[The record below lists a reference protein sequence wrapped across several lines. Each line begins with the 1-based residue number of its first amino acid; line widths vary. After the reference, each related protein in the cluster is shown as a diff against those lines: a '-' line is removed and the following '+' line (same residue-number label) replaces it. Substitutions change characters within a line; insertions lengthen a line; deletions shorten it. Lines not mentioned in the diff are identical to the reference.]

1 MSFLRLPVTRLST
14 ISITSRA
21 SIRPL
26 TRVNQFSTTSINMAA
41 NTPTSNIISE
51 TAKQEGGP
59 TQGSTSAQMQS
70 EVGKTR
76 NFEQA
81 AQEVGSKMQSAP
93 ESITSEVCSS
103 NLLPRYQFSNS
114 ITGRRV
120 PEVSRSSCDQPGP
133 ASQRFDLIRRPASRI
148 SKRGRHQFIRAQG
161 SLRPSRPE
169 HCRPRCQ
176 LREGGREHR
185 D

>member
-1 MSFLRLPVTRLST
+1 MSFLRLPATRLST

-21 SIRPL
+21 SIQRL
-26 TRVNQFSTTSINMAA
+26 NQFNQFSTTPLKMAQ
-41 NTPTSNIISE
+41 NTPTSSIISE

-93 ESITSEVCSS
+93 ESVTSEV
-103 NLLPRYQFSNS
+103 
-114 ITGRRV
+114 
-120 PEVSRSSCDQPGP
+120 
-133 ASQRFDLIRRPASRI
+133 
-148 SKRGRHQFIRAQG
+148 
-161 SLRPSRPE
+161 
-169 HCRPRCQ
+169 
-176 LREGGREHR
+176 
-185 D
+185 